1 MARSAQRKQGT
12 MDIRARFVQLDFDP
26 VDEMVKAYKKLKDP
40 RDQVKAASEMVA
52 YIHPKLRSVEHKI
65 PATHKMVFTLGGTDV

>member
-1 MARSAQRKQGT
+1 MGVSKRAARHR
-12 MDIRARFVQLDFDP
+12 DIMARFVEMDFDP
-26 VDEMVKAYKKLKDP
+26 VYEMIEAYRKLSDP

-65 PATHKMVFTLGGTDV
+65 PETHKMVFTLGGTDV